1 MYYVSKALQGVEV
14 RYQKIKKLVFA
25 LVVNVRRL
33 QPYFLD
39 HHIIIMTE
47 YPINQVLRKL
57 DLTGRKIAW
66 SVELSKF
73 SLEYRA

>member
-14 RYQKIKKLVFA
+14 RYQKIKKLVFP
-25 LVVNVRRL
+25 LVVSARRL

-39 HHIIIMTE
+39 HHIIIMIE